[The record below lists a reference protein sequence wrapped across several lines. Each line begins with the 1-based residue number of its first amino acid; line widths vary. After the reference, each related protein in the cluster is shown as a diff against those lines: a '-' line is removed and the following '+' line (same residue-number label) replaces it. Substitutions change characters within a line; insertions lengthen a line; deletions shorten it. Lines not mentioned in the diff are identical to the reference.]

1 MALLPRFEQFIR
13 EREFLANVSPATV
26 SWHTH
31 NLRWLQS
38 ESPTED
44 ELQQAVV
51 RMREKGLRA
60 TGCNSAIRSINAYL
74 NWSGSPLKIPQM
86 KEPQQVLPT
95 YTPQQIQLLLGW
107 KPKKITGYRLS
118 TFIAFLA
125 DTGCRIDEALSV
137 HWKDIDFDNMLVL
150 LHGKGSKDRLVPISL
165 ELGTRLFLFQR
176 KTEAKDGF
184 VFGTQSGT
192 KQGRRNVLRDFKNLC
207 RSLGFEPP
215 ERSIH
220 AMRQTSAV
228 SYLRKGGSIFHLQKM
243 LGHSTLEMTRR
254 YANLMTEDLTSIW
267 ICLGQLVVQTD
278 Q

>member
-1 MALLPRFEQFIR
+1 VALLPRFEQFIK
-13 EREFLANVSPATV
+13 ERKFLANLSPATV

-44 ELQQAVV
+44 ELKQAVL

-74 NWSGSPLKIPQM
+74 KWAASPLKIPQM
-86 KEPQQVLPT
+86 KEPQHVLPT
-95 YTPQQIQLLLGW
+95 YTPQQIHLLLGW
-107 KPKKITGYRLS
+107 KPKKLTGHRLS

-125 DTGCRIDEALSV
+125 DTGCRIGEALSV
-137 HWKDIDFDNMLVL
+137 HWKDVDFDNMLVL

-165 ELGTRLFLFQR
+165 ELRKRLFLYQR

-184 VFGTQSGT
+184 IFGTQGGT

-207 RSLGFEPP
+207 RRLGFEPP
-215 ERSIH
+215 EGSIH
-220 AMRQTSAV
+220 AMRHTFAV
-228 SYLRKGGSIFHLQKM
+228 
-243 LGHSTLEMTRR
+243 
-254 YANLMTEDLTSIW
+254 N
-267 ICLGQLVVQTD
+267 
-278 Q
+278 